1 LKSKIRILSDI
12 KERFMTKPTLKNF
25 ALALGLLAL
34 ALISSTILAQV
45 GLGPKL
51 PGKNPA
57 SAAPQAASHQTKTP
71 GAPSYTYT
79 LLSFPGTF
87 YTYASGINPGVTS
100 SKTEIVGGYSAA
112 DGEGEAGFL
121 AHVSGTKTVA
131 EAYKAV
137 NYPHEPLFQQADRV
151 NDSGEI
157 VGIYVDSS
165 GVTHGYKQSG
175 GKFTALNVPFAGAE
189 GTWTE
194 GLNNSGEI
202 VGGWEDSDGNGHG
215 LTLIGGTYAS
225 FDYPGAEFTFATGVI
240 DICRKDGVPVVDQEA
255 IRSLARERFA
265 KLLQRPFRAR
275 MTRHIAMQDAPR
287 AHVEDHQHIQQL
299 ELRRHRH
306 HEIAGDDRIRMVPHE
321 CHPVLRRSF
330 SPRTIILLPGPVLAH
345 GSRRDQ
351 NAQLEIQLRR
361 DSHLPPRGI
370 FSRHSP
376 NQFPYF
382 LCEGRSARARL
393 PPPEELE
400 SFPVPTDQRVRFH
413 DQQRGL
419 PMKHP
424 RPQHKT

>member
-12 KERFMTKPTLKNF
+12 KERFMRKPTLKNF

-225 FDYPGAEFTFATGVI
+225 FDYPGAEFTFATGVNSSGKIVGYYINTSGGIAHGFLLSGGTYTSI
-240 DICRKDGVPVVDQEA
+240 DVPGAVSTGSGAINDAGDIVGNYCTTSECVSTTEGQQGYVLSGGVFTTIA
-255 IRSLARERFA
+255 IPGEYSTGLSDINSNGVLIGEY
-265 KLLQRPFRAR
+265 
-275 MTRHIAMQDAPR
+275 QDA
-287 AHVEDHQHIQQL
+287 
-299 ELRRHRH
+299 
-306 HEIAGDDRIRMVPHE
+306 AGFSI
-321 CHPVLRRSF
+321 SF
-330 SPRTIILLPGPVLAH
+330 LAT
-345 GSRRDQ
+345 Q
-351 NAQLEIQLRR
+351 
-361 DSHLPPRGI
+361 
-370 FSRHSP
+370 
-376 NQFPYF
+376 
-382 LCEGRSARARL
+382 
-393 PPPEELE
+393 
-400 SFPVPTDQRVRFH
+400 
-413 DQQRGL
+413 
-419 PMKHP
+419 
-424 RPQHKT
+424 